1 MVTFELG
8 CTGGI
13 RMFQANLVKDIVEGT
28 CTKALRHER
37 CTVALRQSVYWNM
50 LSVLEVL
57 ERESLS

>member
-1 MVTFELG
+1 MEDFLMVTFELG

-37 CTVALRQSVYWNM
+37 CTVALRQSVY
-50 LSVLEVL
+50 
-57 ERESLS
+57 